1 MKLKDYFQNKQ
12 EFQLSDN
19 DKLALYEK
27 IISQQKRKTLSRMVK
42 VKYFAY

>member
-12 EFQLSDN
+12 EFCISET

-27 IISQQKRKTLSRMVK
+27 IISQQKRKSLSRMVK

>member
-12 EFQLSDN
+12 EFQLSEN

-27 IISQQKRKTLSRMVK
+27 IVSQQKRKSLSRMVK

>member
-12 EFQLSDN
+12 EFQLSEN
-19 DKLALYEK
+19 EKLALYEK
-27 IISQQKRKTLSRMVK
+27 IISQQKRKSLSSMVK

>member
-12 EFQLSDN
+12 EFQLSEN

-27 IISQQKRKTLSRMVK
+27 ILSQQKKKSFSRMVK

>member
-1 MKLKDYFQNKQ
+1 MKLKDYFQDKK
-12 EFQLSDN
+12 EFKLSEN

-27 IISQQKRKTLSRMVK
+27 IVSQQKRKSLSRMIK

>member
-12 EFQLSDN
+12 EFQLSEN

-27 IISQQKRKTLSRMVK
+27 IISQQKRKSLSRMVK